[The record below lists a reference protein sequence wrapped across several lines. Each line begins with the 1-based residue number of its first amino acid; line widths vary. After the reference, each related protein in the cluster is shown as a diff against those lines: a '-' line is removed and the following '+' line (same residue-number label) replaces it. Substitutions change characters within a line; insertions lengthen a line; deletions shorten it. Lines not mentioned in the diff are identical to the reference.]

1 MSITRTNKRKA
12 GQRRGV
18 KGLIVALSVAATIGG
33 WAVIASS
40 APPQAVAAA
49 VFATPTSE
57 PNIASVTVETA
68 QIQDSSPATTPTA
81 AAQPTARVPANAT
94 PTLRKVQAPQ
104 VKVVRKVRP
113 RPVTVTRSSR

>member
-18 KGLIVALSVAATIGG
+18 KSLIVALSVAATIGG

-40 APPQAVAAA
+40 QPPQAVAAA
-49 VFATPTSE
+49 VIAAPTSK
-57 PNIASVTVETA
+57 PNIASVTVQTA
-68 QIQDSSPATTPTA
+68 QIQDSSPAATPTA
-81 AAQPTARVPANAT
+81 QLPTRVLANAT

>member
-1 MSITRTNKRKA
+1 MSITRTIQRNA

-18 KGLIVALSVAATIGG
+18 KSLIVALSVAATIGG

-40 APPQAVAAA
+40 QPPQAVAAA
-49 VFATPTSE
+49 VIAAPISE
-57 PNIASVTVETA
+57 PYIASATVQTA
-68 QIQDSSPATTPTA
+68 PIQDSSSAATPTT
-81 AAQPTARVPANAT
+81 AAQPTAPVLANAT